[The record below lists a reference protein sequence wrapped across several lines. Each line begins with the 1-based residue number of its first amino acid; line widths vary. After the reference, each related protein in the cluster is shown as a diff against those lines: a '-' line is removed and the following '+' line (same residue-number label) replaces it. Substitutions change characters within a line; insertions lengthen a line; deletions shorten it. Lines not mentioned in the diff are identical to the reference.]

1 MAKIKSFTD
10 LQQSRKL
17 AKILPLESADMYWTY
32 DFTVNDING
41 INVISNTLKLE
52 EKDVP
57 AWSLAALLSVIRE
70 TIGYTLYGIN
80 NIYMFCNLGDEPWKL
95 ETEVYDNEIDACVDM
110 IIKLHEMNLL

>member
-17 AKILPLESADMYWTY
+17 AKILPLESADMMWTY

-41 INVISNTLKLE
+41 INIISNTLKLE

-57 AWSLAALLSVIRE
+57 AWSLAALLDVIRE
-70 TIGYTLYGIN
+70 TIGYTIYGVN
-80 NIYMFCNLGDEPWKL
+80 NVYMFCNLGDEPWKL
-95 ETEVYDNEIDACVDM
+95 ETKVYDNEVDACAEM
-110 IIKLHEMNLL
+110 IEKLHKLNLL